1 MNYTLSSTRETIDSI
16 RNQPRRPALALVMS
30 MLLPGFGQ
38 LYNGEVNKALWLFLL
53 FTLVVVPVP
62 VIAAFY
68 LPSAWMMPLLLI
80 GLMLTIACWLF
91 AMIDGWR
98 EARRRQ
104 DYLPAPWQLGSVY
117 VLVFVLCNLLSL
129 PLFIGYVR
137 DHQLESFRIPSS
149 SMTPSV
155 LQGDFLFADKRYNC
169 PNCKYAVARGDLAV
183 FTYPNDRTQRYIKR
197 IIALPGDR
205 VRVRGRE
212 VLVNGQSLTVT
223 EQAEAQSLR
232 INERYGDR
240 QWTVIWDVTEQ
251 PNPRFNEKSPEN
263 PTGKSNEK
271 SLGDVELTV
280 PQGQVFVLGDSRSRS
295 SDSRGFGTVP
305 LQDVIGKAR
314 QVWFSSNG
322 QGIRWSRLGAVLQ

>member
-1 MNYTLSSTRETIDSI
+1 MRNYTMNKTALNTVSLNRMIDEGEPL
-16 RNQPRRPALALVMS
+16 RNQPRRPIVALIMS

-38 LYNGEVNKALWLFLL
+38 LYNGEVNKAIWLFLL
-53 FTLVVVPVP
+53 FTLGVVPVP
-62 VIAAFY
+62 VIAALY

-80 GLMLTIACWLF
+80 GLALTLAVWFF

-104 DYLPAPWQLGSVY
+104 DYLPAVWQQTSAY
-117 VLVFVLCNLLSL
+117 ALVFVLCNLLAL
-129 PLFIGYVR
+129 PLLIGYVR
-137 DHQLESFRIPSS
+137 DQQLESFRIPSS

-183 FTYPNDRTQRYIKR
+183 FTYPNDRTLRYIKR

-205 VRVRGRE
+205 VEVRGQAVRVNDQLLAVSE
-212 VLVNGQSLTVT
+212 RAEGSSVL
-223 EQAEAQSLR
+223 
-232 INERYGDR
+232 INERYGER
-240 QWTVIWDVTEQ
+240 QWAVIWQPTEK
-251 PNPRFNEKSPEN
+251 PSA
-263 PTGKSNEK
+263 
-271 SLGDVELTV
+271 DIELTV
-280 PQGQVFVLGDSRSRS
+280 AQGQVFVLGDSRSRS

-314 QVWFSSNG
+314 QVWFSSG
-322 QGIRWSRLGAVLQ
+322 DQGIRWDRLGAVLQ